1 MRVWDLWNRQ
11 PLAMK
16 TLAVSYIVKI
26 VSERCICKTRG
37 SFQLLIANGP
47 RGLNG
52 ENVTKLVDQG
62 SGTGTEEK

>member
-1 MRVWDLWNRQ
+1 MNTSFCET
-11 PLAMK
+11 MC
-16 TLAVSYIVKI
+16 KI
-26 VSERCICKTRG
+26 RRL
-37 SFQLLIANGP
+37 FQQLIANGP